1 MAAGNREIPRS
12 LVPSA
17 RTRSA
22 IARRLSSATGAMT
35 TAAVAEM
42 ERRLDW
48 FTRLEAEHRSWISLV
63 AQGGI
68 DGFVQ
73 WFKDPSSVGPSAAVF
88 GRAPRELARRVTLQ
102 QTVELIRTTIDVVE
116 VQISELLP
124 RNDRPV
130 LQVAIWQ
137 YSREVAFAAA
147 EVYARAAELRG
158 SWDTRLEALVVDAIV
173 RGETDETVLAR
184 ATTLGWKSRGTAM
197 VVVGNAPDTDPAPM
211 RSNAVVEDI
220 RRRLGRHTID
230 VLGAVQGDR
239 LVLVLGGPRLAGS
252 DFTGVGAPLVGN
264 GSGSG
269 SDRPVDPMD
278 VVGAIADQFGP
289 GPVVAGPVVDHLFE
303 ATTSTRAALA
313 GHRAAPGWPGAPR
326 PVSAHELLPE
336 RALSGDGHA
345 RRALV
350 AEIYDPLAAA
360 GGGLLETVITFFDEG
375 ASVEIASKSLFVH
388 ANTVR
393 YRLRRVHEIT
403 GYSPTESRDGYAL
416 RMAITL
422 GRLHHRNPT
431 GPDRV

>member
-1 MAAGNREIPRS
+1 MAAGNRDIPRS
-12 LVPSA
+12 LVPSS

-22 IARRLSSATGAMT
+22 IARRLAAATGAMT
-35 TAAVAEM
+35 TAAVTEM
-42 ERRLDW
+42 ERRLEW
-48 FTRLEAEHRSWISLV
+48 FTRLDAEHRSSISLV

-73 WFKDPSSVGPSAAVF
+73 WFSEPGSVGPSAAVF

-116 VQISELLP
+116 AQIGELLP

-158 SWDTRLEALVVDAIV
+158 SWDTRLEALVVDAII

-184 ATTLGWKSRGTAM
+184 ASTLGWKSNGAAM
-197 VVVGNAPDTDPAPM
+197 VVVGNAPDTDPTPM
-211 RSNAVVEDI
+211 RGNTVVDDL
-220 RRRLGRHTID
+220 RRRLARHGID

-239 LVLVLGGPRLAGS
+239 LVVVLGGPRLAGA
-252 DFTGVGAPLVGN
+252 DFTGIGAPLADN
-264 GSGSG
+264 GSG
-269 SDRPVDPMD
+269 RPVDAMD
-278 VVGAIADQFGP
+278 VVGAIADRFGP
-289 GPVVAGPVVDHLFE
+289 GPVVAGPVVDHLYE

-313 GHRAAPGWPGAPR
+313 GHRAAPGWPGSPR

-360 GGGLLETVITFFDEG
+360 GGGLLDTVITFFDEG
-375 ASVEIASKSLFVH
+375 ASVEVASKSLFVH

-422 GRLHHRNPT
+422 GRLHHRSRTAPD
-431 GPDRV
+431 GP

>member
-1 MAAGNREIPRS
+1 
-12 LVPSA
+12 
-17 RTRSA
+17 
-22 IARRLSSATGAMT
+22 MT
-35 TAAVAEM
+35 TATVTEM

-48 FTRLEAEHRSWISLV
+48 FNRLDPEHRSGISLV

-73 WFKDPSSVGPSAAVF
+73 WFKDPESVGPSAAVF
-88 GRAPRELARRVTLQ
+88 GRAPRELARQVTLQ

-116 VQISELLP
+116 TQIGELLP

-130 LQVAIWQ
+130 LQVALWQ

-184 ATTLGWKSRGTAM
+184 ASTLGWKSSGAAM
-197 VVVGNAPDTDPAPM
+197 VVVGNAQDTDPAPM
-211 RSNAVVEDI
+211 RGNAVVEDV
-220 RRRLGRHTID
+220 RRRLGRHGID
-230 VLGAVQGDR
+230 VLGAIQGDR
-239 LVLVLGGPRLAGS
+239 LVLVLGGPRLAGA
-252 DFTGVGAPLVGN
+252 DFTGLGAPLVSN
-264 GSGSG
+264 GTRNG
-269 SDRPVDPMD
+269 SDRNGSVRPVDAMD

-289 GPVVAGPVVDHLFE
+289 GPVVAGPVVDHLFD

-360 GGGLLETVITFFDEG
+360 GGGLLDTVITFFDEG
-375 ASVEIASKSLFVH
+375 ASVEVASKSLFVH

-422 GRLHHRNPT
+422 GRLHHRSLA
-431 GPDRV
+431 GPDQV